1 MRLTLHLTRE
11 QRIRLE
17 QAAALVG
24 QPLNDFILDHAGAA
38 ADAALRAP
46 PPGHV
51 RPEQYA
57 LVLDPEP
64 SSRPPDAPPPAA
76 EPRRT
81 LWD

>member
-24 QPLNDFILDHAGAA
+24 QPLNEFILDHAVAA

-46 PPGHV
+46 PPGHI

-57 LVLDPEP
+57 LTLDTEP
-64 SSRPPDAPPPAA
+64 SRPTDATPPAV

-81 LWD
+81 FWD

>member
-24 QPLNDFILDHAGAA
+24 QSLNDFIVDHAVTA

-46 PPGHV
+46 PPGHI

-57 LVLDPEP
+57 LTLDPEP
-64 SSRPPDAPPPAA
+64 GTPAEAVTPAA

-81 LWD
+81 FWD